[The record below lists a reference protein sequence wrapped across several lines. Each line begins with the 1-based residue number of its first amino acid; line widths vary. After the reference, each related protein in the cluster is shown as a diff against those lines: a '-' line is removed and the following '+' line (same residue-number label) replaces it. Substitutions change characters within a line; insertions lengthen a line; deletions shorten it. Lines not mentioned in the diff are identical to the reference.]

1 MKKLVVF
8 AALFMAAFGAYAQDC
23 EAIMLPFFKGNM
35 EKLNDHRN
43 IAPDKFEWRCTY
55 ATAAFI
61 ESDTIPTG
69 LAVYNISEV
78 RSLATGET
86 LSENFVVDL
95 NTLSYYAYDFFMFQ
109 GRHYSVEERVCF
121 RTPGSAHP
129 YLVLRSTY
137 EMSVI
142 ADEVLKKWEK

>member
-8 AALFMAAFGAYAQDC
+8 TALFMAAFGAYAQDC

-35 EKLNDHRN
+35 EKLNNHRN

-86 LSENFVVDL
+86 LPENFVVDL
-95 NTLSYYAYDFFMFQ
+95 NTLSYYAYNFYEGFQ
-109 GRHYSVEERVCF
+109 AHHYYGNVTYCF
-121 RTPGSAHP
+121 STPSSAHP
-129 YLVLRSTY
+129 YLVLRSIDDMKA
-137 EMSVI
+137 EAMKLF
-142 ADEVLKKWEK
+142 ENR